1 MKKVLLSQEIHKD
14 AISFLKQKGFELF
27 TAPSPEDEV
36 IRKYITDVDG
46 IIVRTATKLSRDT
59 IFAASRLKVIARTG
73 AGVDNVD
80 VAAATEKNIPV
91 CNTPEANIDSVAEH
105 AVAFILALA
114 KYLFNMDSAV
124 RSGNFTVRNSYLPM
138 DLEDKTL
145 GLLGFGK
152 IGRKVAGICSSCF
165 GMNIKFFDP
174 YLGNDIKVNFPFEKV
189 GTLDEL
195 FKVSDFVSIHIPF
208 TKENYHMIGS
218 ECLNKMKP
226 GAFLIN
232 TSRGGIIDEA
242 ALADAL
248 SLGTIAGAAL
258 DVFEDE
264 PPKPDNPLLKAE
276 NIILTPHSAAL
287 TKESSRRM
295 ALHAAQ
301 GVADVLEG
309 KTPQWVFNR
318 DKISAVLKR

>member
-14 AISFLKQKGFELF
+14 AISFLKEKGFEIF

-36 IRKYITDVDG
+36 VRKYVADIDA

-59 IFAASRLKVIARTG
+59 IFAARQLKVIARTG

-80 VAAATEKNIPV
+80 VAAAIEKNIPV

-105 AVAFILALA
+105 TVVFILALS
-114 KYLFNMDSAV
+114 KYLFKMDAAV
-124 RSGNFTVRNSYLPM
+124 RSNNFAIRNSYLPM
-138 DLEDKTL
+138 DLEGKNL
-145 GLLGFGK
+145 GLVGFGK

-165 GMNIKFFDP
+165 GMKIRFFDP
-174 YLGNDIKVNFPFEKV
+174 YLDNDIQDNFPFERVDTICK
-189 GTLDEL
+189 L
-195 FKVSDFVSIHIPF
+195 FTISDFVSIHIPF

-218 ECLNKMKP
+218 EYLKKMKA
-226 GAFLIN
+226 GSFLIN

-242 ALADAL
+242 ALAK
-248 SLGTIAGAAL
+248 SLGSGIISGAAL

-295 ALHAAQ
+295 AIHAAQ

-309 KTPQWVFNR
+309 KTPKWVFNR
-318 DKISAVLKR
+318 DKINL

>member
-189 GTLDEL
+189 GTISEL

-218 ECLNKMKP
+218 ECLNKMKS

-318 DKISAVLKR
+318 DKISAILKR

>member
-14 AISFLKQKGFELF
+14 AISFLSEKGFELF
-27 TAPSPEDEV
+27 TAPSPEDETV
-36 IRKYITDVDG
+36 RKYIKDADG
-46 IIVRTATKLSRDT
+46 VIVRTATKLSRDT

-80 VAAATEKNIPV
+80 VAAASEKNIPV

-105 AVAFILALA
+105 AVAFILALS
-114 KYLFNMDSAV
+114 KYLFKMDAAV
-124 RSGNFTVRNSYLPM
+124 RSGNFSIRNNYMPM
-138 DLEDKTL
+138 DLEDKNL

-174 YLGNDIKVNFPFEKV
+174 YLGNDIKESFPFEKV
-189 GTLDEL
+189 DTIQEL
-195 FKVSDFVSIHIPF
+195 FKISDFVSIHIPF

-218 ECLNKMKP
+218 EYLKNMKP
-226 GAFLIN
+226 GAFLVN

-242 ALADAL
+242 ALSEAL
-248 SLGTIAGAAL
+248 SECTIAGAAL

-264 PPKPDNPLLKAE
+264 PPKPGNPLLKVE

-295 ALHAAQ
+295 AIHAAQ

-309 KTPQWVFNR
+309 KIPKWVFNR
-318 DKISAVLKR
+318 DKIKI

>member
-27 TAPSPEDEV
+27 TAPSPEDEEV
-36 IRKYITDVDG
+36 RKYVADADG

-59 IFAASRLKVIARTG
+59 IFAAKQLKVIARTG

-105 AVAFILALA
+105 AVAFILALS
-114 KYLFNMDSAV
+114 KYLFKMDAAV
-124 RSGNFTVRNSYLPM
+124 RSNNFAVRNSYLPM
-138 DLEDKTL
+138 DLEDKNL

-152 IGRKVAGICSSCF
+152 IGRKVAGICSRCF
-165 GMNIKFFDP
+165 GMNIKYFDP
-174 YLGNDIKVNFPFEKV
+174 YLGTDIKENFHFEKV
-189 GTLDEL
+189 DSMDEL
-195 FKVSDFVSIHIPF
+195 FSFSDFVSIHIPF
-208 TKENYHMIGS
+208 TKENYHIIGA
-218 ECLNKMKP
+218 ECLKKMKA
-226 GAFLIN
+226 GAFLVN
-232 TSRGGIIDEA
+232 TSRGGIIDEDSLSE
-242 ALADAL
+242 ALNMDV
-248 SLGTIAGAAL
+248 IAGAAL

-264 PPKPDNPLLKAE
+264 PPKPDNPLLKTE
-276 NIILTPHSAAL
+276 NIILSPHSAAL

-309 KTPQWVFNR
+309 KTPKWVFNR
-318 DKISAVLKR
+318 DKIKM

>member
-27 TAPSPEDEV
+27 TAPSPEDETV
-36 IRKYITDVDG
+36 RKYVAEADG
-46 IIVRTATKLSRDT
+46 IIVRTATKLSRET

-91 CNTPEANIDSVAEH
+91 CNTPEANIDSVAQH
-105 AVAFILALA
+105 AVAFILALS
-114 KYLFNMDSAV
+114 KYLFKMDSAV
-124 RSGNFTVRNSYLPM
+124 RSGNFAVRNSYLPM
-138 DLEDKTL
+138 DLEDKSL

-152 IGRKVAGICSSCF
+152 IGRKVAGICSGCF
-165 GMNIKFFDP
+165 GMKIKFFDP
-174 YLGNDIKVNFPFEKV
+174 YLGNDIKENFLFEKV
-189 GTLDEL
+189 DSINEL
-195 FKVSDFVSIHIPF
+195 FKISDFVSIHMPF

-218 ECLNKMKP
+218 ECLKKMKP

-242 ALADAL
+242 ALAEAL

-264 PPKPDNPLLKAE
+264 PPKIENLLLKAD

-295 ALHAAQ
+295 AMHAAQ

-318 DKISAVLKR
+318 DKISVI

>member
-27 TAPSPEDEV
+27 TAPSPDDETV
-36 IRKYITDVDG
+36 RKYAADADG
-46 IIVRTATKLSRDT
+46 IIVRTATKLSRET
-59 IFAASRLKVIARTG
+59 IFAAGQLKVIARTG

-91 CNTPEANIDSVAEH
+91 CNTPAANIDSVAEH
-105 AVAFILALA
+105 AVAFILALS
-114 KYLFNMDSAV
+114 KYLFMMDKAV
-124 RSGNFTVRNSYLPM
+124 RSGNFSVRNSYMPM

-145 GLLGFGK
+145 GLLGFGR
-152 IGRKVAGICSSCF
+152 IGRKAAGICSSSF
-165 GMNIKFFDP
+165 GMKIKFFDP
-174 YLGNDIKVNFPFEKV
+174 YLGADIKENFPFEKV
-189 GTLDEL
+189 DEMDEL

-218 ECLNKMKP
+218 ELLKKMKP
-226 GAFLIN
+226 GAFLVN

-242 ALADAL
+242 ALAEAL

-264 PPKPDNPLLKAE
+264 PPKPDNPLLKAD
-276 NIILTPHSAAL
+276 NVILTPHSAAL

-295 ALHAAQ
+295 AMHAAQ

-318 DKISAVLKR
+318 DKIKM

>member
-14 AISFLKQKGFELF
+14 AISFLKEKGFEIF

-36 IRKYITDVDG
+36 VRKYVADIDA

-59 IFAASRLKVIARTG
+59 IFAARQLKVIARTG

-80 VAAATEKNIPV
+80 VAAAIEKNIPV

-105 AVAFILALA
+105 TVVFILALS
-114 KYLFNMDSAV
+114 KYLFKMDAAV
-124 RSGNFTVRNSYLPM
+124 RSNNFAIRNSYLPM
-138 DLEDKTL
+138 DLEGKNL
-145 GLLGFGK
+145 GLVGFGK
-152 IGRKVAGICSSCF
+152 IGRKVARICSSCF
-165 GMNIKFFDP
+165 GMKIRFFDP
-174 YLGNDIKVNFPFEKV
+174 YLGNDIQDNFPFERVDTICK
-189 GTLDEL
+189 L
-195 FKVSDFVSIHIPF
+195 FTISDFVSIHIPF

-218 ECLNKMKP
+218 EYLKKMKA
-226 GAFLIN
+226 GSFLVN

-242 ALADAL
+242 ALAK
-248 SLGTIAGAAL
+248 SLGSGIISGAAL

-295 ALHAAQ
+295 AIHAAQ

-309 KTPQWVFNR
+309 KTPKWVFNR
-318 DKISAVLKR
+318 DKINL

>member
-14 AISFLKQKGFELF
+14 AISFLKEKGFEIF
-27 TAPSPEDEV
+27 TASSPEDEIV
-36 IRKYITDVDG
+36 RKYVADIDA

-59 IFAASRLKVIARTG
+59 IFAAKQLKVIARTG

-91 CNTPEANIDSVAEH
+91 CNTPDANIDSVAEH
-105 AVAFILALA
+105 TVAFILALS
-114 KYLFNMDSAV
+114 KYLFKMDAAV
-124 RSGNFTVRNSYLPM
+124 RSNNFTIRNSYLPM
-138 DLEDKTL
+138 DLEGKIL
-145 GLLGFGK
+145 GLVGFGK
-152 IGRKVAGICSSCF
+152 IGRKVAGICSICF
-165 GMNIKFFDP
+165 SMKIKFFDP
-174 YLGNDIKVNFPFEKV
+174 YLSNDIQDNFSFERVDTIYK
-189 GTLDEL
+189 L
-195 FKVSDFVSIHIPF
+195 FTISDFISIHIPF
-208 TKENYHMIGS
+208 TKENYHIIGS
-218 ECLNKMKP
+218 ECLKKMKA
-226 GAFLIN
+226 GAFLVN
-232 TSRGGIIDEA
+232 TSRGGIINES
-242 ALADAL
+242 ALAK
-248 SLGTIAGAAL
+248 SLDSGMISGAAL

-309 KTPQWVFNR
+309 KTPKWVFNR
-318 DKISAVLKR
+318 DKINL

>member
-14 AISFLKQKGFELF
+14 AISFLIQKGFELF

-36 IRKYITDVDG
+36 VRKYAADADG

-59 IFAASRLKVIARTG
+59 IFAAGRLKVIARTG

-80 VAAATEKNIPV
+80 VEAATEKNIPV
-91 CNTPEANIDSVAEH
+91 CNTPAANIDSVAQH
-105 AVAFILALA
+105 AVAFILALS
-114 KYLFNMDSAV
+114 KYLFRMDQAV
-124 RSGNFTVRNSYLPM
+124 RSGNFAVRNSYMPM

-165 GMNIKFFDP
+165 GMKIKFFDP
-174 YLGNDIKVNFPFEKV
+174 YLGAGIKESFPFEKID
-189 GTLDEL
+189 TMYEL
-195 FKVSDFVSIHIPF
+195 FKISDFVSIHIPF
-208 TKENYHMIGS
+208 TKENYHMIGI
-218 ECLNKMKP
+218 ECLKKMMP

-242 ALADAL
+242 ALAEAL
-248 SLGTIAGAAL
+248 SSGTIAGAAL

-264 PPKPDNPLLKAE
+264 PPKPDNPLLKVQ

-295 ALHAAQ
+295 AMHAAQ

-318 DKISAVLKR
+318 DKIKM